1 MASDGPG
8 KRWFA
13 AYGQLQKVTSATGR
27 NWLYGGTFC
36 IISFRIYCDQYKDR
50 CNVTRFLIVEDH
62 PLFREALESAV
73 CVAIPDAE
81 IFQAA
86 SIDEA
91 LEVLSSTHQIDL
103 VLLDLSMPGT
113 IGLSGVMRIRK
124 AFPKSPIVIVSGYED
139 LEIVQSV
146 LALGVSGYIPKSTSK
161 RELTDSIGEVL
172 RGTIY
177 LPKRYREAARTRR
190 CKVDN
195 RELLKS
201 LHDLTPQQL
210 RVLDM
215 LRRGLQNK
223 QIAYEL
229 KICET
234 TVKVHVSDI
243 LRKLNV
249 FSRTNAIIE
258 ISKIDFASLICSPP
272 VKHQVSERIEM

>member
-1 MASDGPG
+1 M
-8 KRWFA
+8 
-13 AYGQLQKVTSATGR
+13 
-27 NWLYGGTFC
+27 
-36 IISFRIYCDQYKDR
+36 
-50 CNVTRFLIVEDH
+50 TRFLIVEDH
-62 PLFREALESAV
+62 PLFREALEGAV
-73 CVAIPDAE
+73 CVAKPDAE
-81 IFQAA
+81 IFRAA

-113 IGLSGVMRIRK
+113 TGLSGVIRIRK

-139 LEIVQSV
+139 LQIVESV

-161 RELTDSIGEVL
+161 RELADAIGEVL

-177 LPKRYREAARTRR
+177 LPKRYREAARMRR
-190 CKVDN
+190 PRIDN
-195 RELLKS
+195 RELLKR

-215 LRRGLQNK
+215 LRKGLQNK

-258 ISKIDFASLICSPP
+258 ISKIDFASLIGSPP
-272 VKHQVSERIEM
+272 IKHQASGHIEM